1 MYPDINTNQKT
12 ETKQNNKTKQTKINP
27 NFMYY
32 PWNIFQFPIYK
43 LPVPE
48 KTMQHKVEL
57 YYLLLSSVED
67 VEVGFFITYDYHS
80 D

>member
-1 MYPDINTNQKT
+1 
-12 ETKQNNKTKQTKINP
+12 
-27 NFMYY
+27 MYY

-48 KTMQHKVEL
+48 KTMQHKVGL

-67 VEVGFFITYDYHS
+67 IEVGFFITYDYHS